1 MNALDLPRRRATS
14 HNLGMENCNPA
25 AVSIGPCEDSETRGY
40 LNIID
45 GKWWFCT
52 EQGKPVR
59 EVPDGEVIGVK
70 W

>member
-1 MNALDLPRRRATS
+1 
-14 HNLGMENCNPA
+14 MENCNPA